1 MKYKGYY
8 IQLVPK
14 RTEGLWQLELQR
26 GEHITAISVGTEMT
40 LLAIEKIALDTIDKL
55 VEHEK
60 QT

>member
-1 MKYKGYY
+1 MKYKGYF
-8 IQLVPK
+8 ISLVPN

-26 GEHITAISVGTEMT
+26 GEYVTAISVGTEMT

-55 VEHEK
+55 VENEK